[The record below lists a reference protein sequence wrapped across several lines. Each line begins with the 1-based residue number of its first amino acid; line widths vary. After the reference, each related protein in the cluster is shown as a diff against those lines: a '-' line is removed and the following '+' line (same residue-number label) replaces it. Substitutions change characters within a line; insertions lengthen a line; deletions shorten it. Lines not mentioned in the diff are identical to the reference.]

1 MSHRFREQARSH
13 IGFGLSETLHSWI
26 ENSNDMSQI
35 LTQPA
40 FVLHT
45 RAYRES
51 SALVDFL
58 TPQGRLRAVLRSA
71 RGKAGTLARPF
82 VPLEVEFRGRGE
94 LKNVGRME
102 SAGVST
108 WLIGEALFSGLYLN
122 ELLIR
127 MLPAEDPL
135 PGVFDH
141 YAATLIALAEGR
153 PLEPLLRSFEWRLLD
168 DLGYGFALSTDI
180 HGETIA
186 PDGLYRLQV
195 DAGLER
201 VYLLQPGLFNGTE
214 LLAMAEADWSAPGA
228 LSAAKRLM
236 RQALAVH
243 LGGRPLVSRE
253 LFRKP

>member
-1 MSHRFREQARSH
+1 MSTPTGQLAYV
-13 IGFGLSETLHSWI
+13 LHS
-26 ENSNDMSQI
+26 
-35 LTQPA
+35 
-40 FVLHT
+40 

-82 VPLEVEFRGRGE
+82 VPLDVEFRGRGE

-102 SAGVST
+102 SAGLST
-108 WLIGEALFSGLYLN
+108 WLVGDALFSGLYLN

-127 MLPAEDPL
+127 LLPAEDPH
-135 PGVFDH
+135 PAVFDH
-141 YAATLIALAEGR
+141 YAATLLALSAGR

-168 DLGYGFALSTDI
+168 DLGYGFELSIDI
-180 HGETIA
+180 NGDPVEA
-186 PDGLYRLQV
+186 DGMYRLKV

-201 VYLLQPGLFNGTE
+201 VWLLQPGVFQGVE
-214 LLAMAEADWSAPGA
+214 LLAMAQADWSAPGA
-228 LSAAKRLM
+228 LAAAKRLM